1 MIPAKAP
8 LPISSRDNPRIKHLR
23 GLLEHASIRRKAQQ
37 TLLEGIH
44 LLDAYQ
50 RAGHAPDSIFLSE
63 AMLTHPEVNDLLDG
77 WPQVARFVLPEA
89 LYKELR
95 TLGQGIDIMALIDT
109 VATPLPDCIDM
120 DVLILE
126 DVQDTG
132 NVGTLLRTAAA
143 AGITRVICTTG
154 TASVWSPRVLRA
166 GMGAQFGLQITEHA
180 DIDEITARLSIPLH
194 ATSSHAAQSLYAL
207 DFTPP
212 TAWLMG
218 NEGQGASSAAL
229 AQAIAVSIPQPGGQ
243 ESLNVAIAGAICMY
257 EMVRQRLAR
266 AHPTPR

>member
-1 MIPAKAP
+1 MLAAKPP
-8 LPISSRDNPRIKHLR
+8 LPITSRDNPRIKHLR
-23 GLLEHASIRRKAQQ
+23 GLLEQASIRRKSQQ

-44 LLDAYQ
+44 LLDAYH
-50 RAGHAPDSIFLSE
+50 RAGLTPDSIFFSE
-63 AMLTHPEVNDLLDG
+63 TMLTHPEVNDLLDA

-109 VATPLPDCIDM
+109 ASAPLPEHINR

-126 DVQDTG
+126 DVQDAG

-143 AGITRVICTTG
+143 AGITQIICTTG

-180 DIDEITARLSIPLH
+180 RIEDLVTRLQIPLH
-194 ATSSHAAQSLYAL
+194 ATSSHATHSLYAL
-207 DFTPP
+207 DLTTP

-218 NEGQGASSAAL
+218 NEGQGASDTAL

-243 ESLNVAIAGAICMY
+243 ESLNVAIAGAVCMY
-257 EMVRQRLAR
+257 EMVRQRLIS
-266 AHPTPR
+266 TPHA

>member
-1 MIPAKAP
+1 MIPAKAA
-8 LPISSRDNPRIKHLR
+8 LPISSKDNPRIKHLR
-23 GLLEHASIRRKAQQ
+23 GLLEHASIRRKSQQ

-50 RAGHAPDSIFLSE
+50 RAGGTPDSIFLSE
-63 AMLTHPEVNDLLDG
+63 TMLTHPEVNDLLDG

-89 LYKELR
+89 LYKDLR

-109 VATPLPDCIDM
+109 VATPLPERINM

-126 DVQDTG
+126 DVQDAG

-143 AGITRVICTTG
+143 AGIKQVICTTG

-166 GMGAQFGLQITEHA
+166 GMGAQFGLQISEHA
-180 DIDEITARLSIPLH
+180 DIEDIIARLDIPLH
-194 ATSSHAAQSLYAL
+194 ATSSHAAQILYTL
-207 DFTPP
+207 DFSPP

-218 NEGQGASSAAL
+218 NEGQGASTTAL

-243 ESLNVAIAGAICMY
+243 ESLNVAVAGAICMF
-257 EMVRQRLAR
+257 EMVRQRLSS
-266 AHPTPR
+266 H